1 MSSASG
7 VVLAGGMSRRM
18 GVDKRLILVDGEP
31 LLRRV
36 ARVVSVATDE
46 LIVVVAPGRPLP
58 DGVLEY
64 LDARVEV
71 DRLADAGPLAGLE
84 SGLAAASHELAVVVA
99 ADLPLLDARLL
110 RHLVDMLAATDA
122 DVVAAAT
129 DRGPQPLLAAYRR
142 DPALAAA
149 TRLLDAGERRMR
161 ALLEVLAVVE
171 VVADVRATT
180 NVNEPADLAEATR

>member
-1 MSSASG
+1 
-7 VVLAGGMSRRM
+7 M
-18 GVDKRLILVDGEP
+18 GVDKRLILIDGEP
-31 LLRRV
+31 LVRRV
-36 ARVVSVATDE
+36 ARVVADATDE

-58 DGVLEY
+58 DGVLED

-99 ADLPLLDARLL
+99 ADMPWLDERVL
-110 RHLVDMLAATDA
+110 RHLVGLLAETDA

-149 TRLLDAGERRMR
+149 SRLLDAGERRLR
-161 ALLEVLAVVE
+161 ALLDALSVVE
-171 VVADVRATT
+171 VEADVRATT
-180 NVNEPADLAEATR
+180 NVNEPVDLAEAMR